1 MPRLPLIL
9 TAVAALLAGPAVAS
23 AAPAKIRA
31 ATPVTAAGT
40 TTVKVANP
48 NAYVLTGRATLSAA
62 GRTASKRVRLPRRS
76 VTAVKLRLPAKALAA
91 LKPAGAQ
98 TAVVSLRVSRSGKR
112 ATTVRRTFTLRAA
125 SATPAPA
132 AGSAPAP
139 AAVAGPVAPSTSA
152 PAAPTNRWVGR
163 MGAEGGYDDLEFTLD
178 NGQITFTKA
187 PAVPVFCFETP
198 NTSNTWTSGELFDAP
213 GPWAIGTDGAIDKQ
227 GVSVNP
233 LVGRSPRT
241 ITYKVT
247 GTTQQ
252 AGKIT
257 GTLGMIFYAARP
269 DVFTG
274 ALTIVNCAGSESFE
288 AVPAS

>member
-1 MPRLPLIL
+1 VQR
-9 TAVAALLAGPAVAS
+9 AVLA
-23 AAPAKIRA
+23 
-31 ATPVTAAGT
+31 
-40 TTVKVANP
+40 
-48 NAYVLTGRATLSAA
+48 
-62 GRTASKRVRLPRRS
+62 
-76 VTAVKLRLPAKALAA
+76 LRL
-91 LKPAGAQ
+91 
-98 TAVVSLRVSRSGKR
+98 SRRGKR
-112 ATTVRRTFTLRAA
+112 ASTVRRTLTLRA
-125 SATPAPA
+125 TPAAPA
-132 AGSAPAP
+132 APTPAAPTVPAPAPAP
-139 AAVAGPVAPSTSA
+139 AAPS
-152 PAAPTNRWVGR
+152 NRWVGR

-178 NGQITFTKA
+178 GGQITFTKA

-198 NTSNTWTSGELFDAP
+198 DASNSWTSGELFDAP
-213 GPWAIGTDGAIDKQ
+213 GPWTLGTDGAIDRQ

-252 AGKIT
+252 AGRIT

-274 ALTIVNCAGSESFE
+274 AMTIVNCAGSESFE

>member
-1 MPRLPLIL
+1 MHRLIL
-9 TAVAALLAGPAVAS
+9 IVLCSLAVLVAPAAAS
-23 AAPAKIRA
+23 AAPAKIGPA
-31 ATPVTAAGT
+31 ATPVSPAGT
-40 TTVKVANP
+40 TTVEVANP
-48 NAYVLTGRATLSAA
+48 NAYTLSGRATLTAA
-62 GRTASKRVRLPRRS
+62 GATASRKVRLPRRS
-76 VTAVKLRLPAKALAA
+76 VTSVKLRLPAKALAA
-91 LKPAGAQ
+91 GARR
-98 TAVVSLRVSRSGKR
+98 AVVALRLSRPGRR
-112 ATTVRRTFTLRAA
+112 ASTVRRTLALRSAA
-125 SATPAPA
+125 AKPAPTN
-132 AGSAPAP
+132 GSGTTPTAN
-139 AAVAGPVAPSTSA
+139 GTT
-152 PAAPTNRWVGR
+152 PAAPSVPAPPAPSNRGVGR
-163 MGAEGGYDDLEFTLD
+163 MGAEGGHDDLEFTLD

-213 GPWAIGTDGAIDKQ
+213 GPWALGTDGAIDKQ

-252 AGKIT
+252 QGKIT